1 MRPPRLRLGPIRCRC
16 RPFLRLVV
24 LALSPDWAEGHR
36 HLSGSLAAA
45 GDLDGAV
52 AHALHAAELM
62 PEDNGTAIHA
72 AELLLRCGHVDQ
84 PAALVR
90 AAAARQPSD
99 DRVLRVLSAI
109 EMLLERLDAA
119 LAAIDAAL
127 AITPENAEYHLHRGH
142 LLYRRGDVEAAAAA
156 FAAAAALD
164 PENAAAKRAQM
175 TLHLESRPDDRG
187 HGDRRRAPPFSSR

>member
-24 LALSPDWAEGHR
+24 QQLRLSSGGAAVSERLLALSPDWAEGHR

-52 AHALHAAELM
+52 AHALRAAELM

-109 EMLLERLDAA
+109 EMLLERL
-119 LAAIDAAL
+119 
-127 AITPENAEYHLHRGH
+127 
-142 LLYRRGDVEAAAAA
+142 
-156 FAAAAALD
+156 
-164 PENAAAKRAQM
+164 
-175 TLHLESRPDDRG
+175 
-187 HGDRRRAPPFSSR
+187 RAPPAALRAAWANTPQHPQKPLPPRPPP